1 MFDATL
7 EGEADVVRQWGQAYG
22 ALKNSMRYAVSKG
35 TKEGARE
42 ARTKHTFKN
51 RTGELEKS
59 IDGFVIGWTESGLKI
74 TGIIRAAAKHA
85 GFVEYATPQHYI
97 PSDTRFMPPGKWL
110 VWTGGKY
117 GPGPHFAK
125 SVLHPGTK
133 AQPFMHLAYF
143 KCERVM
149 VREIE
154 IGIVRMQ
161 KIIDA

>member
-7 EGEADVVRQWGQAYG
+7 EGEADVIRQWGQAYG

-51 RTGELEKS
+51 QSGALEKS
-59 IDGFVIGWTESGLKI
+59 IDGFVVGWTESGLKI

-85 GFVEYATPQHYI
+85 SFVEY
-97 PSDTRFMPPGKWL
+97 DTAPHEIVGNPFLTFEWKGVL
-110 VWTGGKY
+110 VSFRY
-117 GPGPHFAK
+117 
-125 SVLHPGTK
+125 VRHPGTK
-133 AQPFMHLAYF
+133 GQPFMHLAYY

-149 VREIE
+149 IREIE
-154 IGIVRMQ
+154 IGIGRMQ
-161 KIIDA
+161 RILDQ

>member
-7 EGEADVVRQWGQAYG
+7 EGEADVIRQWGQAYG

-51 RTGELEKS
+51 QTGALEKS
-59 IDGFVIGWTESGLKI
+59 IDGFLVGWTESGFKI
-74 TGIIRAAAKHA
+74 TGIIRAGAKHA
-85 GFVEYATPQHYI
+85 GYVEYDTPPHMI
-97 PSDTRFMPPGKWL
+97 PGNPNLSF
-110 VWTGGKY
+110 VWKGVPVNFRY
-117 GPGPHFAK
+117 
-125 SVLHPGTK
+125 VNHPGTK

-149 VREIE
+149 IREIE
-154 IGIVRMQ
+154 VGISRMQ
-161 KIIDA
+161 KILDQ